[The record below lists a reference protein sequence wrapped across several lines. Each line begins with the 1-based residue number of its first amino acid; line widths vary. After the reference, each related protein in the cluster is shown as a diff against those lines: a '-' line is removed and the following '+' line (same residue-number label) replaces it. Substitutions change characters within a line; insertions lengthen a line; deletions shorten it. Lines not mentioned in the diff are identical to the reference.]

1 MPNLDIPL
9 SVDLNSAL
17 QLPPCE
23 DIRLPLPKP
32 LKIQLPTG
40 GSIQAI
46 ADISKGIPGDCAMT
60 FSLMVQIAP
69 LLASMECLVKILKL
83 LKPLVDVVS
92 NLPMPPVKALQE
104 FAKAAV
110 DLAPCFLVP
119 TPASMIPFVRDIL
132 CLILRVLNCLLG
144 QLKSLI
150 AIMAGLRLQLDAAR
164 SAGNFELEET
174 LKCSQANAETA
185 GQHLTKAI
193 EPIGVLL
200 DLVGPMMGI
209 AGVEPIQLPALG
221 DKSDLDGLQG
231 VVQALQGV
239 VGTLDVVVE
248 GLGGCGS

>member
-1 MPNLDIPL
+1 MDIPL

-17 QLPPCE
+17 KLPACE

-46 ADISKGIPGDCAMT
+46 ADASKGIPDDCAMT

-83 LKPLVDVVS
+83 LKPLVDVVT
-92 NLPMPPVKALQE
+92 NLPLPPVKAVQE

-110 DLAPCFLVP
+110 DLAPCFLIP
-119 TPASMIPFVRDIL
+119 TPASIIPFVRDIL

-144 QLKSLI
+144 QLKTLL
-150 AIMAGLRLQLDAAR
+150 AIMNGLQLQLDAAR
-164 SAGNFELEET
+164 SSGNFALEET
-174 LKCSQANAETA
+174 LKCAQANAEA
-185 GQHLTKAI
+185 SGQHLTKAI

-200 DLVGPMMGI
+200 DLVGPLMGI

-221 DKSDLDGLQG
+221 DKSDLQALQTAVQTVQG
-231 VVQALQGV
+231 VVA
-239 VGTLDVVVE
+239 TIDVAVE
-248 GLGGCGS
+248 ALGGCPA

>member
-1 MPNLDIPL
+1 MDIPL

-17 QLPPCE
+17 KLPACE

-83 LKPLVDVVS
+83 LKPLVDVVT
-92 NLPMPPVKALQE
+92 NLPMPPVKAVQE

-110 DLAPCFLVP
+110 DLAPCFLIP

-144 QLKSLI
+144 QLRSLL
-150 AIMAGLRLQLDAAR
+150 AIMSGLQLQLDAAR

-174 LKCSQANAETA
+174 LTCAQANAEA
-185 GQHLTKAI
+185 SGQHLTKAI

-200 DLVGPMMGI
+200 DLVGPLMGI
-209 AGVEPIQLPALG
+209 AGVEPIQLPQVG
-221 DKSDLDGLQG
+221 SKSDVQGLQTL
-231 VVQALQGV
+231 VQTLQGV
-239 VGTLDVVVE
+239 VGTIDAAVE
-248 GLGGCGS
+248 ALGGCPS